1 MKWLCYEFGL
11 CHVPLFIGCK
21 RGCHTFSITDA
32 TQDTSHTR
40 CNIVY
45 IGISVFIFFGLN
57 KENIKE
63 CRAFGRLARKK
74 RMNYYIPK
82 SYQCSSIYIQ
92 YMFGQLWWFK
102 WLWTTLVFSLLALT
116 FRNERNKEPIDYWA
130 PTTWQVG
137 GKQ

>member
-1 MKWLCYEFGL
+1 MIMLWIWFMSCASFHWMQAGL
-11 CHVPLFIGCK
+11 SYVLNYWC
-21 RGCHTFSITDA
+21 
-32 TQDTSHTR
+32 DTGYKS
-40 CNIVY
+40 Y
-45 IGISVFIFFGLN
+45 SMQYSVHWHICIYFFGLN